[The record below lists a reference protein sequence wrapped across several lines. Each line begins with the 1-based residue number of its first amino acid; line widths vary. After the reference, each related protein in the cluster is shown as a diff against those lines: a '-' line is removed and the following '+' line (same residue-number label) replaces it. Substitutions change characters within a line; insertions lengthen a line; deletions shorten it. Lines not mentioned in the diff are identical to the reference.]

1 VFSTGIRVAGPPIA
15 LKNLLL
21 LTVAF
26 VVPAVV
32 LMYSLVELVRLRRR
46 EATGARRRRRS
57 RDSVYG

>member
-1 VFSTGIRVAGPPIA
+1 VLRTGIRVAGHPIA

-21 LTVAF
+21 LILAF
-26 VVPAVV
+26 VVPGVV
-32 LMYSLVELVRLRRR
+32 LAFSLVELVRLRRR

>member
-1 VFSTGIRVAGPPIA
+1 VLQTGIGVAGQPIA

-21 LTVAF
+21 LTLVFA
-26 VVPAVV
+26 VPAVV
-32 LMYSLVELVRLRRR
+32 LAVSLLGLVRLRRR